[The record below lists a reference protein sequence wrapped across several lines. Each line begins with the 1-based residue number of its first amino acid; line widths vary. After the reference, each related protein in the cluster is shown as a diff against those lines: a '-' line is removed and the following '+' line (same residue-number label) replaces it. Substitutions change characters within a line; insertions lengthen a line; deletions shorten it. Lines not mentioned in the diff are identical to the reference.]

1 MKIYW
6 SGDSKNIIG
15 AKVRALRLEKKWSQ
29 HDLATKVQLLGCEC
43 SDLTILRIE
52 KGDRFVPDYEV
63 KALAKVFNVSYESP
77 IRRLKRSLRER
88 FHYFIRGERS
98 NAAFR
103 KQSVAVLLSLAPHEV
118 RRGCDRSRLAG
129 IHGEA
134 MYTAPNSA
142 GRAALQATICQCKIS
157 LGGLKGGYS
166 LLKESI
172 PLFPFIRAVPSAL
185 LSPLHAQREKSPL
198 ICKDKKTTPRCCVSL
213 RSSIPLRRASRAP
226 PLRGHQ

>member
-15 AKVRALRLEKKWSQ
+15 AKVRAAIGKEMVAARFGDKSAAARLRMLRPHHPPHRKRRPLCPRLRSQ
-29 HDLATKVQLLGCEC
+29 SPRQGLQRF
-43 SDLTILRIE
+43 LRI
-52 KGDRFVPDYEV
+52 
-63 KALAKVFNVSYESP
+63 P

-185 LSPLHAQREKSPL
+185 LFPLHAQREKPPL
-198 ICKDKKTTPRCCVSL
+198 ICKDKKTTPRCCEFL
-213 RSSIPLRRASRAP
+213 RSAIRQR
-226 PLRGHQ
+226 